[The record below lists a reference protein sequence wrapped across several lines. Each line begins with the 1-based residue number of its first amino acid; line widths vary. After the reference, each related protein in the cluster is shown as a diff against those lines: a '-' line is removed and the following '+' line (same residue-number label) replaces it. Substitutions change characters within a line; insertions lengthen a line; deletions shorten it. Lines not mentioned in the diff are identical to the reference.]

1 MRASDIGL
9 GDMAIVEMGD
19 GEQSLAQV
27 IQLEGE
33 EVSLQV
39 FGGGK
44 GLSTQATVR
53 FLGHPTQVTY
63 SPNILGRVF
72 RGDGTPIDGGPDL
85 SGDRQVDIGGPSVNP
100 VTRIVP
106 SKMIRTNVPMI
117 DVFNCLVE
125 SQKIP
130 IFSVAG
136 EPFNQLLARIAIQ
149 ADADIIAF
157 GGMGLIFDDYYF
169 FRSTFEDENIFPR
182 TVMFVNQASDPIV
195 ERVLVPDMV
204 LKIAERFAVE
214 EHKRVLVLMTDMTAY
229 ADALKEIGISMERV
243 PSNRGYIGDLYSQL
257 AVRYERAC
265 SYRGAGSV
273 TILTVT
279 TMPGNDVTH
288 PVPDNTGYI
297 TEGQFYLHDGMI
309 DPFGSLSRLKQ
320 NVIGKA
326 TREDH
331 AQLMN
336 TMIRLYAGG
345 KEAQQ
350 KQAMAFD
357 LSAYDHQLIK
367 FAELFTTRFM
377 ALNVSLPLEQ
387 ALDLGWQTLA
397 ECFEP
402 HELLMKQALIDK
414 YYPPKA
420 PLPRLAHRGQPE
432 EVARMADI
440 ALSKSSL
447 QQQRD
452 RLRLFE
458 RFLPSLELKRQQLTA
473 EYKKAVQVLA
483 EAEQGADQA
492 SRALTALLPILGS
505 ARMKLSGLVRIRHVE
520 VAEEDVLGLRLPTL
534 RAVEFDT
541 ADYALLATPFWFD
554 DLVVCLKDM
563 ATYRLV
569 CRCIASASRACR
581 ARCVASRSASTCSR
595 RCSFPTPSGIS
606 RASRSSCRMSS
617 APRW

>member
-1 MRASDIGL
+1 LSELGELVRYSRATAIVGDILKIRAAGVGL
-9 GDMAIVEMGD
+9 GDMAVVETPDGD
-19 GEQSLAQV
+19 LSMAQA
-27 IQLEGE
+27 IQLERD

-39 FGGGK
+39 FSGGK
-44 GLSTQATVR
+44 GVFPQTKVR
-53 FLGHPTQVTY
+53 FLGHATQVTY

-72 RGDGTPIDGGPDL
+72 RGDGSPVDGGPDL

-100 VTRIVP
+100 VTRLVP
-106 SKMIRTNVPMI
+106 ARMIHTNVPMI

-229 ADALKEIGISMERV
+229 ADALKEIGIAMERV

-309 DPFGSLSRLKQ
+309 DPFGSLSRLK
-320 NVIGKA
+320 
-326 TREDH
+326 
-331 AQLMN
+331 
-336 TMIRLYAGG
+336 
-345 KEAQQ
+345 
-350 KQAMAFD
+350 
-357 LSAYDHQLIK
+357 
-367 FAELFTTRFM
+367 
-377 ALNVSLPLEQ
+377 
-387 ALDLGWQTLA
+387 
-397 ECFEP
+397 
-402 HELLMKQALIDK
+402 
-414 YYPPKA
+414 
-420 PLPRLAHRGQPE
+420 
-432 EVARMADI
+432 
-440 ALSKSSL
+440 
-447 QQQRD
+447 
-452 RLRLFE
+452 
-458 RFLPSLELKRQQLTA
+458 
-473 EYKKAVQVLA
+473 
-483 EAEQGADQA
+483 
-492 SRALTALLPILGS
+492 
-505 ARMKLSGLVRIRHVE
+505 
-520 VAEEDVLGLRLPTL
+520 
-534 RAVEFDT
+534 
-541 ADYALLATPFWFD
+541 
-554 DLVVCLKDM
+554 
-563 ATYRLV
+563 
-569 CRCIASASRACR
+569 
-581 ARCVASRSASTCSR
+581 
-595 RCSFPTPSGIS
+595 
-606 RASRSSCRMSS
+606 
-617 APRW
+617 